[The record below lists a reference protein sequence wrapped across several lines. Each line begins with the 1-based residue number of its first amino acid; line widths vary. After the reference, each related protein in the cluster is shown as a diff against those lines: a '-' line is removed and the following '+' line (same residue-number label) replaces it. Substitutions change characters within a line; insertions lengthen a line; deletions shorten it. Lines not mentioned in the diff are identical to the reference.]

1 MDNQIAILSHMK
13 TLKKQ
18 NVFRLMC
25 LAILCI
31 ITVGCSKISSP
42 DQTEIKNIA
51 YDVVPAS
58 GYTVY
63 IKEQGIYRPFLVLT
77 AKYHGNVL
85 LLRQHVMNTYR
96 EINDEKT
103 YTSYYANSEIDQYL
117 NDEYLQKLSA
127 GIQQQI
133 VDSKINIVAKESLG
147 INGMKVD
154 TIGRKVFLLAISEV
168 GYGKA
173 IDFIPNEGT
182 PLHYFDL
189 GLKSCGVTTD
199 DGKMASWVLRTPY
212 TTYQMAVCILDG
224 KGEMGIRN
232 AWDKSGVRP
241 AFCVSPDAKISLSKT
256 TVPGKSVYIM
266 DSDS

>member
-1 MDNQIAILSHMK
+1 MK
-13 TLKKQ
+13 KVL
-18 NVFRLMC
+18 FC
-25 LAILCI
+25 LLVAAYGIFA
-31 ITVGCSKISSP
+31 VGCQSSRRP
-42 DQTEIKNIA
+42 SQAKIKNIA
-51 YDVVPAS
+51 YDVAPAS

-63 IKEQGIYRPFLVLT
+63 IKEQGIYQPFLVLT
-77 AKYHGNVL
+77 ARYHGDVL
-85 LLRQHVMNTYR
+85 LLRQHVMKTYR
-96 EINDEKT
+96 ETNDEKT
-103 YTSYYANSEIDQYL
+103 YTSYYADSEIDQYL
-117 NDEYLQKLSA
+117 NGEYLRELS

-133 VDSKINIVAKESLG
+133 VDSKIKIVAKESLE

-154 TIGRKVFLLAISEV
+154 TIGRKVFLLSISEV

-182 PLHYFDL
+182 PLDYFDA
-189 GLKSCGVTTD
+189 GSKRCGVTTD

-241 AFCVSPDAKISLSKT
+241 AFCVSPDAKISLSKAA
-256 TVPGKSVYIM
+256 VSGKSVYIM